1 MNNFKKRSLTA
12 LILFCIGCLFLVT
25 GIKRGEQQ
33 TVENKSGIICLECI
47 GIG

>member
-1 MNNFKKRSLTA
+1 MKNFKKRLLTA
-12 LILFCIGCLFLVT
+12 SILFLTGCFFIVT
-25 GIKRGEQQ
+25 GIHRGEQQ